1 MVSQYDKELEEIEN
15 YIKYKNSH
23 VYYFAYRMFYDIPE
37 QYRADVVRAW
47 ALLQKQPISVD
58 EIEICSQNLFFLQS
72 QKEKIDCQDY
82 LNIDFVKMC
91 KILGLVDNENILKEI
106 ELLQT
111 ISQNQGKLQ
120 KALNNLIQIRENF
133 HREHNKIM
141 QSGVCP
147 YCGYDWSNAEHLE
160 EHFESTKNIIQNLLA
175 EDGEKYSLQVEKIKE
190 EVEKNILIFLLN
202 KINELMNM
210 EVISVYRKFD
220 TKAKFVSM
228 LDQGKPLLETSKE
241 RLIADRK
248 ELTDDVETQINLLLE
263 DCQQIGNSFPND
275 YLSADEKYHFV
286 NIQKKYGMTDDII
299 NKIGPDDIERKRKYI
314 LLQFYKSFDK
324 LRDEIQA
331 LEKQRE
337 TLSEIKVQLKEY
349 SSALNTAIDAYKK
362 QIIDEIEIPFF
373 VYSSRLLQSY
383 QGGQGVLMENDGES
397 IRFKS
402 PSKEHDVLYTMSSG
416 QLSAVLLSFSLALN
430 KIYAGDG
437 IKTILIDDPIQCMDD
452 INMISFVE
460 LLRRE
465 FSDCQ
470 IILSTHEENFSNF
483 IRYKFKKYGLVA
495 QAITLKDA

>member
-1 MVSQYDKELEEIEN
+1 MEINKKKSTMIEPNKQVQGNIEYKQLLEGIRPWDQEYIVFSSSNAEKLVSQYDKELEEIEN

-91 KILGLVDNENILKEI
+91 KILGLVENENILKEI

-202 KINELMNM
+202 KINELMDM

-220 TKAKFVSM
+220 TTGRDHYKI
-228 LDQGKPLLETSKE
+228 LRP
-241 RLIADRK
+241 
-248 ELTDDVETQINLLLE
+248 
-263 DCQQIGNSFPND
+263 
-275 YLSADEKYHFV
+275 
-286 NIQKKYGMTDDII
+286 DI
-299 NKIGPDDIERKRKYI
+299 
-314 LLQFYKSFDK
+314 
-324 LRDEIQA
+324 
-331 LEKQRE
+331 
-337 TLSEIKVQLKEY
+337 
-349 SSALNTAIDAYKK
+349 
-362 QIIDEIEIPFF
+362 
-373 VYSSRLLQSY
+373 
-383 QGGQGVLMENDGES
+383 
-397 IRFKS
+397 
-402 PSKEHDVLYTMSSG
+402 
-416 QLSAVLLSFSLALN
+416 
-430 KIYAGDG
+430 
-437 IKTILIDDPIQCMDD
+437 
-452 INMISFVE
+452 
-460 LLRRE
+460 
-465 FSDCQ
+465 
-470 IILSTHEENFSNF
+470 
-483 IRYKFKKYGLVA
+483 
-495 QAITLKDA
+495 